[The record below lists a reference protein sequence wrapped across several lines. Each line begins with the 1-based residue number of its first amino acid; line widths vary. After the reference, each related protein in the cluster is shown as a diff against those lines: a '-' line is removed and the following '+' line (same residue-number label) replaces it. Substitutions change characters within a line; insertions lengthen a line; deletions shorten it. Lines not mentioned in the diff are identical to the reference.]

1 MEAVLQQ
8 NSFEPFTIAPVGSG
22 AKKRLIKAFQ
32 YPPGNTLQVR
42 RFRMADI
49 AHPRLLQ
56 RRTSLI
62 GSLGEL
68 YQYRDLIFNL
78 VLRDLKA
85 RYKNSVLGFVWT
97 LLNPLGMMLVFTV
110 VFTWILPSRIDRYPL
125 FLLCGLLP
133 WNFFSAGVMVGIN
146 SITGNA
152 NLVKKVYFPREVL
165 PISSVLANLVNFL
178 LGLLVLFAV
187 LLTFRSP
194 LSPWLWLLPF
204 VILIQTCFVLGIA
217 FVLSTVNVFYRDTNM
232 IMDVVMLAWFFL
244 TPVVYPITALP
255 AQYQIWG
262 VTLNVHRLMYILNP
276 MASLI
281 AAYRDLLYWG
291 YRTNLDFLIRTAM
304 TALAVLLIGYRF
316 FIHFR
321 DRFSEWI

>member
-1 MEAVLQQ
+1 MRG
-8 NSFEPFTIAPVGSG
+8 FWT
-22 AKKRLIKAFQ
+22 
-32 YPPGNTLQVR
+32 
-42 RFRMADI
+42 ADA
-49 AHPRLLQ
+49 AHPRPWRQ
-56 RRTSLI
+56 RVSLI
-62 GSLGEL
+62 ASLREL
-68 YQYRDLIFNL
+68 CRYRDLVLNL

-85 RYKNSVLGFVWT
+85 RYKNSVLGFLWT
-97 LLNPLGMMLVFTV
+97 LLNPLGMMLVFTA
-110 VFTWILPSRIDRYPL
+110 VFTLILPSRIDRYPI

-152 NLVKKVYFPREVL
+152 HLVKKVYFPREVL

-187 LLTFRSP
+187 LLAFRSP

-217 FVLSTVNVFYRDTNM
+217 LMLSTVNVFYRDTNM

-255 AQYQIWG
+255 AHYQVWG
-262 VTLNVHRLMYILNP
+262 ITLNVHRLMYILNP

-291 YRTNLDFLIRTAM
+291 YRTDLDFLLRTAV
-304 TALAVLLIGYRF
+304 TSLIILFVGYRF
-316 FIHFR
+316 FLHFR
-321 DRFSEWI
+321 DRFGEWV